1 MKTQLKSTRKS
12 EDQRK
17 IYKADD
23 VVRTTGTLEI
33 LLLETAGPFNHI
45 DLPKPSFDNS
55 KGMFGLLFMLKT
67 LADKYHNCSK
77 TVFRELKLYFLQA
90 SRK

>member
-1 MKTQLKSTRKS
+1 MNKH
-12 EDQRK
+12 EDQRIIIK
-17 IYKADD
+17 TDG
-23 VVRTTGTLEI
+23 VVRTAGDIEI
-33 LLLETAGPFNHI
+33 LLLETAGPYNHI
-45 DLPKPSFDNS
+45 DLPKLSFDNS